1 MPTRR
6 DAGREKGVRHTRCR
20 FLGLAYIAEQGE
32 EPEETNPPGRKFPR
46 SLLPVYPVPLGRCGR
61 AFQTGTAS
69 PSEGGVAG
77 RGRGVGNL
85 ELHPQSLSKQPPV
98 NMRPAWVP
106 GRTKGLLMKQGMAAA
121 HPTLHTHTNNAK
133 LVDPNPCTA
142 QAGDE
147 ATRTSC
153 LSTRLSVP

>member
-1 MPTRR
+1 MR
-6 DAGREKGVRHTRCR
+6 GVLLEEGGG
-20 FLGLAYIAEQGE
+20 LGISSYTPKVLA
-32 EPEETNPPGRKFPR
+32 NNPR
-46 SLLPVYPVPLGRCGR
+46 SICGLHG
-61 AFQTGTAS
+61 F
-69 PSEGGVAG
+69 PAG
-77 RGRGVGNL
+77 
-85 ELHPQSLSKQPPV
+85 P
-98 NMRPAWVP
+98 
-106 GRTKGLLMKQGMAAA
+106 KGLLMKQGMAAA